1 MEQVKANEDLRKA
14 ARNKGLPL
22 WKLAQ
27 LAGISEATMTR
38 HLRVPLPEGER
49 LRLFELIEKY

>member
-1 MEQVKANEDLRKA
+1 MEQVKANEDLKQA

-49 LRLFELIEKY
+49 LRLFDLIEKY

>member
-1 MEQVKANEDLRKA
+1 MEQVKVNEDLKQA

-27 LAGISEATMTR
+27 LAGISESTMTR

-49 LRLFELIEKY
+49 LRLFELIERY

>member
-1 MEQVKANEDLRKA
+1 MKQVKVNEDLKQA

-22 WKLAQ
+22 WKLAEM
-27 LAGISEATMTR
+27 AGISESTMTR

-49 LRLFELIEKY
+49 AHFFDLIEKY